1 MNLNNKTLAE
11 KLYLLAG
18 VAAVISLFLP
28 WVDLGILSANGF
40 QQQGYLFLVLMI
52 YPIYTVITEKSRYK
66 MVSLGCGI
74 VNTVFVFIFI
84 NSKSADFFGE
94 TINAAGIGLYVML
107 IASILMTIAAGME
120 FKEQA

>member
-107 IASILMTIAAGME
+107 IASILMTIGAGME
-120 FKEQA
+120 FKVQA

>member
-52 YPIYTVITEKSRYK
+52 YPIYTVIAEKSRYK